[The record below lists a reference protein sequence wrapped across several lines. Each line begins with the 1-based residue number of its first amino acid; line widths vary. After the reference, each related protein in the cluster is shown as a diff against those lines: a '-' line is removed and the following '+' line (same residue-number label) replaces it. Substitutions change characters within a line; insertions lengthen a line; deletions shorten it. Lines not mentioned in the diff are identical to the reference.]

1 MGIQDPR
8 TIILRRR
15 STVANLEL
23 VGPSVHELFI
33 ILHTIEN
40 KEIIKIVYSIVAF
53 CSICITRPEST
64 VYVTLAAQIGIP
76 PLT

>member
-1 MGIQDPR
+1 M
-8 TIILRRR
+8 
-15 STVANLEL
+15 NF
-23 VGPSVHELFI
+23 FI

-53 CSICITRPEST
+53 CSICTTRPEST